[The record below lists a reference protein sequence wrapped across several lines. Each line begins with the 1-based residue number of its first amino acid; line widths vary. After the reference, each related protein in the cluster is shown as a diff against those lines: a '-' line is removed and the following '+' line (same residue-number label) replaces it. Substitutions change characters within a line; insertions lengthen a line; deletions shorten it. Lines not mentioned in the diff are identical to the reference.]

1 MLAVR
6 GPALNPRVAERPS
19 SPSPFHYG
27 DLNVRSVGIFGAY
40 ALFMRRE
47 TGLFLEN
54 RQAIRAGGAGRGEK
68 QVTNSLNCLLNHVI
82 SRAEDLKI
90 LEVFVPRRR

>member
-1 MLAVR
+1 MLEALAFLAHMRYLCGAKR
-6 GPALNPRVAERPS
+6 GC
-19 SPSPFHYG
+19 
-27 DLNVRSVGIFGAY
+27 
-40 ALFMRRE
+40 
-47 TGLFLEN
+47 FLEN
-54 RQAIRAGGAGRGEK
+54 RHAIKAGGAGRGEK